1 MQLRADVMQ
10 QTKFMFVVQGDCQV
24 FVCARHSRL
33 FELFI
38 SELYLAAQRAIG
50 EAAFNSP
57 G

>member
-50 EAAFNSP
+50 EAAFDSP